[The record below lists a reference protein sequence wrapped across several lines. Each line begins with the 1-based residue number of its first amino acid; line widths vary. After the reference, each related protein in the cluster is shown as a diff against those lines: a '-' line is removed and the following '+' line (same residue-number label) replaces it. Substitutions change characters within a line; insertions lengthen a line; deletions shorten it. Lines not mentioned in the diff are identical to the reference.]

1 MTTFE
6 EKLREKELA
15 RQEEEEE
22 ANETKKKAPDP
33 IYKLPAGGVVLG
45 KAQILGA
52 NDIEFEYVP
61 VPEWGDEHSFV
72 KIRSMNGQQRDQFE
86 DSVVNR
92 KKAKKGKDAETEL
105 NAYNIRAKICALHI
119 VDEEGKHLFSWEDIE
134 LLGEKS
140 ARPLDRISTRA
151 QILSGITDDDVKE
164 LAKNSATTVSDTS
177 STNSL

>member
-15 RQEEEEE
+15 RQEEEAE

-33 IYKLPAGGVVLG
+33 IYTLPAGGVVLG

-52 NDIEFEYVP
+52 DDIEYEYVP
-61 VPEWGDEHSFV
+61 VPEWGGPNAYV
-72 KIRSMNGQQRDQFE
+72 KIRSMGGQQRDAFE

-92 KKAKKGKDAETEL
+92 KKKKGKDAETEL

-119 VDEEGKHLFSWEDIE
+119 VDEEGKLLFSWEDIE
-134 LLGEKS
+134 ALGEKS

-164 LAKNSATTVSDTS
+164 LAKNSVTTVSDTS
-177 STNSL
+177 STNLP